1 MSTGDV
7 PELLRRLHTE
17 LQRTQSLDPESRR
30 LMAVLLHDFSKFES
44 HVFTARELA
53 VRFEAEHPGIAAALR
68 QLVDAFGKA
77 GV

>member
-7 PELLRRLHTE
+7 PNLLRRLHSE

-30 LMAVLLHDFSKFES
+30 LISVLLNDFSKFES
-44 HVFTARELA
+44 HVYTAGELA
-53 VRFEAEHPGIAAALR
+53 VRFEVDHPGIASMLR